1 MLAIELFK
9 VKKGIANPI
18 LCDIFPLRSIDYN
31 LRSQINCSV
40 KSSVNTT
47 HFGLN
52 SPRYFT
58 SKVWNM
64 VPLELKNL
72 SDVEIFKSEI
82 RQWEPMQCEYTL
94 CLPYMQIIGY
104 VNISNN

>member
-31 LRSQINCSV
+31 LRSQINFSV
-40 KSSVNTT
+40 SSVNTT
-47 HFGLN
+47 HFDLN

-58 SKVWNM
+58 SKVWSM
-64 VPLELKNL
+64 GPLEHKNL
-72 SDVEIFKSEI
+72 SDVEFFKSEI
-82 RQWEPMQCEYTL
+82 RKSEPMQCEYTL
-94 CLPYMQIIGY
+94 CLPYMQNVGY
-104 VNISNN
+104 VNISND

>member
-1 MLAIELFK
+1 MLAIEPFK

-18 LCDIFPLRSIDYN
+18 LWDIFPLRSIDYN
-31 LRSQINCSV
+31 LRSQINFSV
-40 KSSVNTT
+40 SSVNTT

-64 VPLELKNL
+64 VPFEHKNL
-72 SDVEIFKSEI
+72 SDVEFIKSEI
-82 RQWEPMQCEYTL
+82 RKLEPMQCEYTL
-94 CLPYMQIIGY
+94 CLPYMQIVGY
-104 VNISNN
+104 VNISND

>member
-40 KSSVNTT
+40 KSSVNST

-58 SKVWNM
+58 SKLWSM
-64 VPLELKNL
+64 VPLEHKNL
-72 SDVEIFKSEI
+72 SDVEFFKSEI
-82 RQWEPMQCEYTL
+82 RRLEPMQCEYTL
-94 CLPYMQIIGY
+94 CLPYMQSAGY
-104 VNISNN
+104 VNISND